1 MQLLSETTISP
12 FEPSQFVT
20 PQFLKDVWS
29 SFCEQI
35 EVPPLNSAA
44 QKDET

>member
-20 PQFLKDVWS
+20 PQFEKMFDLAFVNK
-29 SFCEQI
+29 
-35 EVPPLNSAA
+35 
-44 QKDET
+44 